1 MAPVTPMWWF
11 KEVPVQQETFVNIHH
26 TVIHKV
32 PYPRNAQPQQLPA
45 DKTFDNQGGV
55 FASPNEYGKSIA
67 WRTKGNA
74 SILELISL
82 SSKDNTPTRQIAFQF
97 HAPIIPGIHV
107 GPLNPSGG
115 ICIIVMTADSILYR
129 LHISSLSR
137 FVLRDAPEE
146 YVSAAQI
153 NWNTREPLQFKYL
166 GNRHAAVASAGGCL
180 HLIHSSL
187 LVDDG
192 SRHGKD

>member
-1 MAPVTPMWWF
+1 MWWF
-11 KEVPVQQETFVNIHH
+11 KEVPVQLETFANVHH

-32 PYPRNAQPQQLPA
+32 PYPRDAQPQQLPT
-45 DKTFDNQGGV
+45 DQTFDNQGGV

-67 WRTKGNA
+67 WRTKHNA
-74 SILELISL
+74 TVLELISL
-82 SSKDNTPTRQIAFQF
+82 SSKDNTPTRQIAFKF
-97 HAPIIPGIHV
+97 HAPIIPGVHV

-129 LHISSLSR
+129 LRISSLSR
-137 FVLRDAPEE
+137 FVLRDAPEG

-153 NWNTREPLQFKYL
+153 NWNTQNELLHFKYL
-166 GNRHAAVASAGGCL
+166 GNRHAAVASRGGYL
-180 HLIHSSL
+180 HLIHSTL

-192 SRHGKD
+192 SMHGKDQPN